1 MKRVTYADTA
11 LLMGDDAADTLLEY
25 ARVLTQ
31 SAGVDSVTLRCLS
44 TDGDA
49 VDASFL
55 IHGHAALLVES
66 THSDIAAPEN
76 TDAVAELRDRI
87 QRVRQPASA
96 VQDDSLWSS
105 TEDDLGEI

>member
-1 MKRVTYADTA
+1 MKRVTYADKA
-11 LLMGDDAADTLLEY
+11 LLMGDDAAETLLEY

-31 SAGVDSVTLRCLS
+31 TAGVDSVTLRCLS

-55 IHGHAALLVES
+55 IHGHATLLVES
-66 THSDIAAPEN
+66 THSDIAAPDN
-76 TDAVAELRDRI
+76 ADAVAELRDRI

-96 VQDDSLWSS
+96 VADDIPWSS
-105 TEDDLGEI
+105 ADDLGDI